1 MHGPTTN
8 PSVHQLIGEI
18 TGTVTTM
25 GGLTIATGP
34 ATGPDTNVT
43 IGDAGVDTVPLGPT
57 TNGLGRIVPASKRT
71 AIVLSAGI
79 GSDPTPQP
87 VTAKQRIN
95 PMHFISAFQ
104 KGK

>member
-1 MHGPTTN
+1 MHGPTIK
-8 PSVHQLIGEI
+8 PSVHQLIGYVF
-18 TGTVTTM
+18 GVVVTM

-34 ATGPDTNVT
+34 TTGPITNVT
-43 IGDAGVDTVPLGPT
+43 TGPAGVDTVPLGPT

-71 AIVLSAGI
+71 LMVFGS

>member
-1 MHGPTTN
+1 MHGPTIK
-8 PSVHQLIGEI
+8 PSVHQLIGYVF
-18 TGTVTTM
+18 GVVVTM

-34 ATGPDTNVT
+34 TTGPITNVT
-43 IGDAGVDTVPLGPT
+43 TGPAGVDTVPLGPT

-95 PMHFISAFQ
+95 LMHFISAFQ